1 MSNEFRLYYECYEQA
16 LHFFIPAIES
26 IKPKAQITLIKIS
39 KLKKTT
45 ILAKN
50 ISNALF
56 LKNPDA
62 VITQVINNI
71 ETPLIWLE
79 LSTAVETQD
88 HDLQRFDSIV
98 AAALSRIPF
107 AKVWAKKSS
116 SSDHGGQTNYD
127 ETLSYKIS
135 NQALKNVAV
144 ALDWP
149 LSEDKLSALR
159 DEIYKACPPKATQL
173 QLIHFL
179 LLSIEGNE
187 NKSDPSFYFNENKRT
202 EKWLK
207 DQIND
212 YLKPINIIYPNN
224 STRLYSKNKD
234 WFLKINRW
242 SHAMDPERGMAF
254 FYRYYFKTLLI
265 GTLIEKDATS
275 AKESIANFIKATGIK
290 LKTSLGSGTHDIT
303 REIAASAV
311 NRSGL
316 AIILNCKS
324 FEILDNKGRLLIS
337 FYWSPPSLQKI
348 ISNRINI
355 QNLTAIKTYNNITE
369 DEVTYAVAFGVYP
382 SNGFLIE
389 SISYPGA
396 QGDKA
401 LMEGVGKKA
410 SRTYIDVVA
419 IKSIKPN
426 SIISLTES
434 KGNKTIKGLKDDADK
449 MISWKNDVKRKGILL
464 KSYNLGLNTIINC
477 SIAYP
482 AENMISVPN
491 SNNLDFCITF
501 NNDEWNIWTK
511 AASIPQGF
519 SKGKLQGKVKFLN
532 RFSY

>member
-1 MSNEFRLYYECYEQA
+1 MK
-16 LHFFIPAIES
+16 
-26 IKPKAQITLIKIS
+26 IK
-39 KLKKTT
+39 
-45 ILAKN
+45 
-50 ISNALF
+50 
-56 LKNPDA
+56 
-62 VITQVINNI
+62 V
-71 ETPLIWLE
+71 TPLFILMK
-79 LSTAVETQD
+79 T
-88 HDLQRFDSIV
+88 
-98 AAALSRIPF
+98 
-107 AKVWAKKSS
+107 
-116 SSDHGGQTNYD
+116 
-127 ETLSYKIS
+127 
-135 NQALKNVAV
+135 
-144 ALDWP
+144 
-149 LSEDKLSALR
+149 
-159 DEIYKACPPKATQL
+159 
-173 QLIHFL
+173 
-179 LLSIEGNE
+179 
-187 NKSDPSFYFNENKRT
+187 
-202 EKWLK
+202 K

-234 WFLKINRW
+234 WFLKFNRW

-449 MISWKNDVKRKGILL
+449 MISWKNDIKRKGILL